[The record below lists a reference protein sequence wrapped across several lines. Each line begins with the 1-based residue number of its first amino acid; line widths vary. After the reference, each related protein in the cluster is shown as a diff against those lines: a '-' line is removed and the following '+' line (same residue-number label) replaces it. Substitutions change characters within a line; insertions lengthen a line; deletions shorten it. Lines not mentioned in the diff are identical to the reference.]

1 MSIIHKTA
9 KGKPVDMNKLVTQ
22 NELTVA
28 VSNVRINARGDEL
41 GPGGQ
46 IIHKNVEPVHTG
58 VPVQQQSIR
67 EVATP
72 VKPAAPKP
80 AAPKPTFSPVTDSP
94 NALLQPAPESKDAD
108 KQPKGKQ

>member
-28 VSNVRINARGDEL
+28 VSNVKINARGDEL

-46 IIHKNVEPVHTG
+46 IIHKNIEPVHTG
-58 VPVQQQSIR
+58 VPVQQHAIR

-72 VKPAAPKP
+72 VKPAPAKP
-80 AAPKPTFSPVTDSP
+80 AKPTFSPVTESP
-94 NALLQPAPESKDAD
+94 NALLQPAPDAKDAD